1 MAWRMVKDMVPFLS
15 TTFLK
20 YYNEFRRLLTGTAS
34 NKTREEICFKYTDEI
49 LGPLVGALF
58 IRHAFSPEDKQEV
71 EEMMSLIIKSFEVNA
86 ETVDWISKQ
95 TIKSVKEKVK
105 RIVINKEKLFLH
117 NFFLIY
123 LTKYFFSLGVCHLN
137 TFFCQGRS
145 FLLFVI
151 ILQCCTSLLKKVS

>member
-20 YYNEFRRLLTGTAS
+20 YYNEFRQLLTGTAS

-105 RIVINKEKLFLH
+105 CIVINKEELVLH
-117 NFFLIY
+117 NFL
-123 LTKYFFSLGVCHLN
+123 LVFFSRIFFTLEVWQLS
-137 TFFCQGRS
+137 TFFVNWD
-145 FLLFVI
+145 LFY
-151 ILQCCTSLLKKVS
+151 LFNLF

>member
-71 EEMMSLIIKSFEVNA
+71 EEMMSLSIKSFEVNA

-123 LTKYFFSLGVCHLN
+123 LSKIFF
-137 TFFCQGRS
+137 
-145 FLLFVI
+145 
-151 ILQCCTSLLKKVS
+151 